1 MISSDE
7 NFFFFF
13 LKKNTSIT
21 ASDDV
26 TLMIRDETHF
36 HSDGSVNKLDFR
48 YLMVENPKE
57 KFSLN

>member
-1 MISSDE
+1 MKT
-7 NFFFFF
+7 FFFF
-13 LKKNTSIT
+13 LKKNTSII

-36 HSDGSVNKLDFR
+36 HSDGSVNKLEFR